1 MCNHVLKIHSYA
13 LELGKLTCILMKHQL
28 FKSGAHFLCLG
39 GLALNYLYLGKTY
52 RFESLDCNTYNA
64 IGSLIF
70 GVWGLPMAIGFA
82 LGIMEAY
89 EDELFNDVAWSWC
102 VNE

>member
-1 MCNHVLKIHSYA
+1 MCKHALKIHSYA
-13 LELGKLTCILMKHQL
+13 LKLGKWTCMLMKHQL
-28 FKSGAHFLCLG
+28 FKSRAHFVCLD

-64 IGSLIF
+64 IESLIF

-82 LGIMEAY
+82 LGS
-89 EDELFNDVAWSWC
+89 L
-102 VNE
+102 